1 MSNIRQFLAA
11 EQVSV
16 RFRGCKDWILRDVS
30 LAVNPGELIGII
42 GLSGSGKS
50 TLLKV
55 LNGTIPKHLDA
66 EIEGTVI
73 LKDQAI
79 TGHEPVML
87 AQTIGSV
94 FQDPDDQI
102 LFACVE
108 DEIAFGPENLCLAP
122 EVIMQR
128 ITDICDFLGI
138 TDLRLRNPN
147 KLSGGEK
154 QLVVIASVLS
164 LDVDILFFDEC
175 MSQVDRAGKDL
186 LLERIKI
193 LKDSGKTII
202 MVDHDLANLVHADRI
217 YQIQQG
223 RLELF
228 CGDHHE

>member
-1 MSNIRQFLAA
+1 
-11 EQVSV
+11 
-16 RFRGCKDWILRDVS
+16 
-30 LAVNPGELIGII
+30 
-42 GLSGSGKS
+42 
-50 TLLKV
+50 
-55 LNGTIPKHLDA
+55 
-66 EIEGTVI
+66 
-73 LKDQAI
+73 
-79 TGHEPVML
+79 
-87 AQTIGSV
+87 
-94 FQDPDDQI
+94 
-102 LFACVE
+102 
-108 DEIAFGPENLCLAP
+108 
-122 EVIMQR
+122 MQR
-128 ITDICDFLGI
+128 ITDICDFMGI
-138 TDLRLRNPN
+138 TNLRLRNPN

-228 CGDHHE
+228 GGDHCE